1 MATDFCAKTA
11 ETYFIPGITRIKNSN
26 ISRLIPIDK
35 ASGLRACRHTP
46 PTTELKSYN
55 FWSSDVLSAFSKAG
69 INFKRPPEF
78 LSDCSEIEDFKQGQP
93 PKITFPANN
102 SKIMLK
108 PSRSIALQAAPD
120 ADAHT
125 IYWFIND
132 SLAGQSKAG
141 EVLETVP
148 PFGNIKIK
156 AVDNLGRQSVIDITI
171 IPTN

>member
-1 MATDFCAKTA
+1 
-11 ETYFIPGITRIKNSN
+11 
-26 ISRLIPIDK
+26 
-35 ASGLRACRHTP
+35 
-46 PTTELKSYN
+46 
-55 FWSSDVLSAFSKAG
+55 
-69 INFKRPPEF
+69 
-78 LSDCSEIEDFKQGQP
+78 
-93 PKITFPANN
+93 
-102 SKIMLK
+102 MLK

-148 PFGNIKIK
+148 PFGYIKIK
-156 AVDNLGRQSVIDITI
+156 AVDNLGRQSVIDITV